1 MKIPHDRVR
10 RPANR
15 NGISARQ
22 QRDLDY
28 NESGEPHVTN
38 ANIIIMTAFR
48 TVPGPSLHAGKHW
61 AARQLSLEINRGH
74 VLGLV
79 LTVVLFLLVLNMIS
93 PPPADEAALDQ
104 EITIGA
110 TGFRGLPVTDEL
122 SLQDAARN
130 HEYYRVM
137 TSICHNRGKD
147 RASDAYDYLFHANN
161 RYSQHGRWSASMF
174 DMAVDSVESYFDI
187 DPVADCDPA
196 TGNFHGLDL
205 DADLSLQTNALN
217 HVFFNRKIGIC
228 RQAGNEVQAR
238 SYIFLADTELD
249 KADNGRRTQ
258 AEINSAI
265 RDARAA
271 AEMQSIRG
279 C

>member
-1 MKIPHDRVR
+1 MKNPHDRVR

-28 NESGEPHVTN
+28 NESGEQHVTS

-48 TVPGPSLHAGKHW
+48 TVPGPSLQAGKHW
-61 AARQLSLEINRGH
+61 AARQLSIEINRGH

-79 LTVVLFLLVLNMIS
+79 LTVVLFLLILNMIS
-93 PPPADEAALDQ
+93 PPPADEAPLGQ

-122 SLQDAARN
+122 SLQDAASN

-137 TSICHNRGKD
+137 TSVCHNRGQD
-147 RASDAYDYLFHANN
+147 RASAAYDYLFHANN
-161 RYSQHGRWSASMF
+161 RYSHHGRWSARMF

-217 HVFFNRKIGIC
+217 HVFFSRKIGFC

-238 SYIFLADTELD
+238 SYKFLADTELD